1 MLKTGE
7 LFVILDLHRQ
17 GLSVSA
23 IARQLELDRKTV
35 RKYIARGL
43 EPPVYGPRA
52 PRPTKIEPFLPFLCD
67 RIRAYPELTG
77 IRLLRE
83 VRALGYSGG
92 YSAVKDALRELR
104 PAPARRFEHRFE
116 TGPGHQAQVDFAQF
130 KVIFA
135 DDPEEIVTV
144 WLFTLLLAHSRYL
157 WGEFVWHQD
166 LLTVLRAHVAAF
178 AALGGSPREIL
189 YDRMKTA
196 VLGEASDGIIYNAR
210 LQALARHYG
219 FTPRACAAYRAKTKG
234 KVERPYRYIRQDFFL
249 GRSFQNLADLNGQ
262 FRDWLGDVANRRRH
276 GTTHRPIETAFAAE
290 QRALQPLPALP
301 FNTTMALERRISHDG
316 MVSFNGNVYSVP
328 DGIRGRAVELQV
340 SLSDVQIIA
349 DGQLVAC
356 HPLLT
361 GRNERRLAPGHRR
374 WPPPGT
380 ARPGRNDRRAVVLGL
395 PGEQVLR
402 RPLQVYEHIGAALAG
417 GARR

>member
-1 MLKTGE
+1 
-7 LFVILDLHRQ
+7 VILDLHRQ

-52 PRPTKIEPFLPFLCD
+52 PRPTKIEPFLPFLRD

-104 PAPARRFEHRFE
+104 PAPVRCFEHRFE

-135 DDPEEIVTV
+135 NDPEEIVTV

-166 LLTVLRAHVAAF
+166 LLTVLCQRRSNSDPLCGRVAEVKLTH
-178 AALGGSPREIL
+178 LGP
-189 YDRMKTA
+189 
-196 VLGEASDGIIYNAR
+196 
-210 LQALARHYG
+210 
-219 FTPRACAAYRAKTKG
+219 
-234 KVERPYRYIRQDFFL
+234 
-249 GRSFQNLADLNGQ
+249 
-262 FRDWLGDVANRRRH
+262 
-276 GTTHRPIETAFAAE
+276 
-290 QRALQPLPALP
+290 
-301 FNTTMALERRISHDG
+301 
-316 MVSFNGNVYSVP
+316 
-328 DGIRGRAVELQV
+328 
-340 SLSDVQIIA
+340 
-349 DGQLVAC
+349 
-356 HPLLT
+356 
-361 GRNERRLAPGHRR
+361 
-374 WPPPGT
+374 
-380 ARPGRNDRRAVVLGL
+380 
-395 PGEQVLR
+395 
-402 RPLQVYEHIGAALAG
+402 
-417 GARR
+417 

>member
-1 MLKTGE
+1 M
-7 LFVILDLHRQ
+7 
-17 GLSVSA
+17 
-23 IARQLELDRKTV
+23 
-35 RKYIARGL
+35 
-43 EPPVYGPRA
+43 
-52 PRPTKIEPFLPFLCD
+52 
-67 RIRAYPELTG
+67 
-77 IRLLRE
+77 
-83 VRALGYSGG
+83 
-92 YSAVKDALRELR
+92 
-104 PAPARRFEHRFE
+104 
-116 TGPGHQAQVDFAQF
+116 
-130 KVIFA
+130 
-135 DDPEEIVTV
+135 
-144 WLFTLLLAHSRYL
+144 
-157 WGEFVWHQD
+157 
-166 LLTVLRAHVAAF
+166 LRAHVAAS

-249 GRSFQNLADLNGQ
+249 GRSFQDLADLNGQ

-276 GTTHRPIETAFAAE
+276 GTTHRPIEAAFAAE

-380 ARPGRNDRRAVVLGL
+380 ARQGRGDRRAVVLGL